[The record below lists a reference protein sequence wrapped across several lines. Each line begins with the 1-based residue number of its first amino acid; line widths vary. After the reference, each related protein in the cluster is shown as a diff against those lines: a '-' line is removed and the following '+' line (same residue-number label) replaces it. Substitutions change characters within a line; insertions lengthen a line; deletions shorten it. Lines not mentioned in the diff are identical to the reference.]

1 MLGGRLRRKVCFL
14 LEPLKATGS
23 SVILQ
28 RFASRIVLGAG
39 LLALACGPAQDLAG
53 LSASL
58 EQPAPARLR
67 GVVFEGYSAGAR
79 EVEVRAARAEVDYV
93 GRVVRLQR
101 VRIDFQDPQHGRI
114 QVQAKRAEFLLD
126 SDDFVLR
133 EQVVGT
139 TDRGERFS
147 TAQVRYEQAAQRL
160 WTDQPV
166 RLHREGLVV
175 EGEGMEIDLS
185 TRRIRLMGK
194 VEARMKRE

>member
-1 MLGGRLRRKVCFL
+1 MILR
-14 LEPLKATGS
+14 
-23 SVILQ
+23 
-28 RFASRIVLGAG
+28 RFASRIALSAS

-58 EQPAPARLR
+58 EPPPPARLR

-79 EVEVRAARAEVDYV
+79 EVEVRAARAEVDYE

-114 QVQAKRAEFLLD
+114 QVQAKRAEFLMD

-133 EQVVGT
+133 EQVEGS
-139 TDRGERFS
+139 TDAGERFS
-147 TAQVRYEQAAQRL
+147 TAEVRYEQGAQRL
-160 WTDQPV
+160 WTDQAV

-185 TRRIRLMGK
+185 TRRIRLVGK

>member
-1 MLGGRLRRKVCFL
+1 M
-14 LEPLKATGS
+14 GS
-23 SVILQ
+23 SVILP
-28 RFASRIVLGAG
+28 RIATRIALGAG
-39 LLALACGPAQDLAG
+39 LLSLACGPAQDLAG
-53 LSASL
+53 FSASL
-58 EQPAPARLR
+58 GPPPPARLR

-114 QVQAKRAEFLLD
+114 QVRAKRAEFLMD

-133 EQVVGT
+133 EQVEGS
-139 TDRGERFS
+139 TDQGERFK
-147 TAQVRYEQAAQRL
+147 TAQVHYEQAAQRL

-185 TRRIRLMGK
+185 TRRIRLIGK